1 MSTAE
6 WYKGSLHSHTT
17 ESDGDASP
25 IDVATWYKDHGY
37 DWLVISDHNK
47 LTSVETAVLEGNSR
61 KFLTILGEEV
71 TAELPGES
79 LAVYVNAFR
88 LSSVVL
94 PIIGDGVIS
103 ILQANVD
110 AVIEAGG
117 IASFGAP
124 YYRDGFDY
132 TTLVGVSGP
141 RLMEIY
147 NAHPGNTKGDPRI
160 FSYEN
165 IWDMLLSSGQ
175 VVYGTASDDAHNY
188 FSFSADNSN
197 PGRAWVM
204 VRADELSEEAIFKS
218 LISGHFYSSTGV
230 FLNKLTVTQD
240 IIKLNIKQNSIQ
252 TYTTTIIG
260 HDGIVLDTQAG
271 LDVTYKIRGNEG
283 YVRARVESSLGA
295 RAWVQP
301 VFIR

>member
-25 IDVATWYKDHGY
+25 IDVAMWYKDHGY

-47 LTSVETAVLEGNSR
+47 LTSVDATALEGNSR
-61 KFLTILGEEV
+61 KFLTILGEEI
-71 TAELPGES
+71 TAELPGET

-88 LSSVVL
+88 LSTVVL
-94 PIIGDGVIS
+94 PIVGDGVLS
-103 ILQANVD
+103 TLQANVD

-132 TTLVGVSGP
+132 TTLVGVRGP

-218 LISGHFYSSTGV
+218 LILGDFYSSTGV

-252 TYTTTIIG
+252 TYTTMIIG
-260 HDGIVLDTQAG
+260 KDGIVLDTQAG
-271 LDVTYKIRGNEG
+271 LDVTYRIRGNEG
-283 YVRARVESSLGA
+283 YVRARVESSWGA